1 MRTNKPIT
9 VFVGDD
15 NRATDVMEI
24 GGLYVYGA
32 PTLRIALAQT
42 IFSLPDAI
50 VIDASEANLQLADET
65 YAHLGTIQHPPLVVL
80 SDEPNRWDT
89 SNMNTVTILPANA
102 APSEIAAAVGH
113 SIRKQLEPAC

>member
-1 MRTNKPIT
+1 MRTNDPVV

-42 IFSLPDAI
+42 IFSFPNAI
-50 VIDASEANLQLADET
+50 VIDASGANLQLAKET
-65 YAHLGTIQHPPLVVL
+65 YTHLLTIQHPPLVVL
-80 SDEPNRWDT
+80 SDDASQWDT
-89 SNMNTVTILPANA
+89 QVVSILPGNA
-102 APSEIAAAVGH
+102 SPVEIAAAVGQV
-113 SIRKQLEPAC
+113 IRKQLEPAC